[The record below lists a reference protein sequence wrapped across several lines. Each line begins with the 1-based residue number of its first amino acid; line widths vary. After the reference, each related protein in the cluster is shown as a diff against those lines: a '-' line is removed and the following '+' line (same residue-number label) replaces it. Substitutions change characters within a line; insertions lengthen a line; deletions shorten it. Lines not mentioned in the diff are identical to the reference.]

1 MQRCFG
7 QEVAKGESSMEH
19 ASYGRRMMASLIDG
33 ALIALVFAAIF
44 LVAKSTVD
52 YALTFSRTLGST
64 EVVSILLLAGLTA
77 LCLCI
82 DMWFFVAVPKISG
95 GTTGQLFTGI
105 RLIMTDGS
113 KPSLNAVMLRHCMSF
128 ILMTVA
134 VLYFWVHALVPYQ
147 ASGFDGMHYVV
158 MACYGWLFL
167 NLFVMGCNKKNRS
180 LSDYVADTALV
191 DKASVKEGY
200 VYVYVD
206 DTLSAVPKSASQAH
220 EADADNKDTDGNETN
235 PPK

>member
-1 MQRCFG
+1 
-7 QEVAKGESSMEH
+7 MEH
-19 ASYGRRMMASLIDG
+19 ASYGRRMIASLIDG

-64 EVVSILLLAGLTA
+64 EVVSILILAGLTA

-105 RLIMTDGS
+105 RLVMTDGS

-147 ASGFDGMHYVV
+147 ASGFDGMQYIVFI
-158 MACYGWLFL
+158 CYGWLFL
-167 NLFVMGCNKKNRS
+167 NLFVMGCNKSNRS

-191 DKASVKEGY
+191 DKTAVKEGY

-206 DTLSAVPKSASQAH
+206 DTLSAVQKNAPQAN
-220 EADADNKDTDGNETN
+220 EADTDDNEEDDQDTK